1 MGSFTDF
8 LVPRMALARLL
19 KEHSE
24 YLDPKAVD
32 GLFHAEAEK
41 RLPTVANPEVR
52 EDLLGFLRMRPIAYM
67 DKVLRRAGVPEA
79 DLDEAIQT
87 LVVKFLYS
95 PGSLFGRWDVRYPFT
110 PRFKL
115 SVKNGAIS
123 IGQKRQRRAKRFQQ
137 LPADPVAKKPGL
149 ADDPIRDF
157 RDWIETE
164 YGEPVARV
172 LDQRLADRDTKELIG
187 QPGLETAYAVKQA
200 VQKIKAG
207 AIRWSHSH
215 PDFLLR
221 VHRLME
227 REAETMRRRF
237 GGKELVGA
245 G

>member
-19 KEHSE
+19 REHSE
-24 YLDPKAVD
+24 YLDPKTID
-32 GLFHAEAEK
+32 DLFHKEAEK
-41 RLPTVANPEVR
+41 RLPMIADPEVQ
-52 EDLLGFLRMRPIAYM
+52 EDLLAFLKMRPTAYM
-67 DKVLRRAGVPEA
+67 DKALRRANIPEA

-115 SVKNGAIS
+115 SVKNGVITLA
-123 IGQKRQRRAKRFQQ
+123 QKRQRRAKRFQQ
-137 LPADPVAKKPGL
+137 LPADPVAKQPGL

-157 RDWIETE
+157 RNWIEVE

-172 LDQRLADRDTKELIG
+172 LDQRLADKDTKELIG

-200 VQKIKAG
+200 VLKIKAG
-207 AIRWSHSH
+207 AVRWSHSH

-221 VHRLME
+221 VARLME
-227 REAETMRRRF
+227 REAETMQRRF
-237 GGKELVGA
+237 GGKELIGA

>member
-1 MGSFTDF
+1 M
-8 LVPRMALARLL
+8 
-19 KEHSE
+19 
-24 YLDPKAVD
+24 LDPKAVD
-32 GLFHAEAEK
+32 DLFHKEAEE
-41 RLPTVANPEVR
+41 RLPMVADPEVR
-52 EDLLGFLRMRPIAYM
+52 EDLLAFLRMRPTAYM
-67 DKVLRRAGVPEA
+67 DKALRRANIPEA

-115 SVKNGAIS
+115 SVKNGVITLA
-123 IGQKRQRRAKRFQQ
+123 QKRQRRAKRFQQ

-157 RDWIETE
+157 RNWIEME

-172 LDQRLADRDTKELIG
+172 LDQRLADKDTKELIG

-200 VQKIKAG
+200 VLKIKAG

-227 REAETMRRRF
+227 KEAETMRRRF
-237 GGKELVGA
+237 GGKELVSA